1 MIQAP
6 PVILASGSPRRQE
19 LLAAMGI
26 IFSVVLKEVDETF
39 PEHLRREE
47 VALYLAEK
55 KSASY
60 KTEAAE
66 GNLVIT
72 ADTIVCLEEQIIG
85 KPEGFEEGF
94 EMLKL
99 LSGKRHEVITG
110 VTLRTN
116 DTTVSFFDT
125 TNVYFKPL
133 TSKEITFYLKTCSPY
148 DKAGSYG
155 IQDWIGYIGVEK
167 IEGSYQNVM
176 GLPVQKLY
184 AELIKLHFEWQP

>member
-19 LLAAMGI
+19 LLATMGI
-26 IFSVVLKEVDETF
+26 IFSVILKEVDESF
-39 PEHLRREE
+39 PDHLRREE

-55 KSASY
+55 KSTAYKKEAS
-60 KTEAAE
+60 E

-72 ADTIVCLEEQIIG
+72 ADTIVCLDQQIIG
-85 KPEGFEEGF
+85 KPGGFEEGF
-94 EMLKL
+94 EMLQL

-110 VTLRTN
+110 VSLHTGNQTI
-116 DTTVSFFDT
+116 SFFDT
-125 TNVYFKPL
+125 TNVYFKSL
-133 TSKEITFYLKTCSPY
+133 TKQEITFYLNTCTPY

-155 IQDWIGYIGVEK
+155 IQDWIGFIGVEK

-184 AELIKLHFEWQP
+184 AELIKLNFEWQP